1 MASPARPDCV
11 APLPSTGRA
20 RRFTPFADKTHRR
33 AEAVRFNPPAQTLP
47 LHFNPPDPHD
57 RSDDGNRPFATSDE
71 SGMTKTKARKRNVSK
86 GTTKSRRTSS
96 KPSRAEQRTTER
108 TQLFAA
114 ATLYTELNPDAA
126 YKVWVTNLSL
136 GGVGFQ
142 TRREYHPGQTF
153 HIKLEAGPIDM
164 DCALRV
170 VWTKKNADGL
180 FEVGGEFLPD

>member
-1 MASPARPDCV
+1 M
-11 APLPSTGRA
+11 
-20 RRFTPFADKTHRR
+20 
-33 AEAVRFNPPAQTLP
+33 RFNPLAQGVP
-47 LHFNPPDPHD
+47 LHSSPPDPHD
-57 RSDDGNRPFATSDE
+57 RHADANRLFPTSDVP
-71 SGMTKTKARKRNVSK
+71 GMTKTKARKRNVSK
-86 GTTKSRRTSS
+86 PTTKSRST

-108 TQLFAA
+108 TNLFAA

-142 TRREYHPGQTF
+142 TRREYAVGQTF

-170 VWTKKNADGL
+170 VWSKKNADGL

>member
-1 MASPARPDCV
+1 M
-11 APLPSTGRA
+11 
-20 RRFTPFADKTHRR
+20 
-33 AEAVRFNPPAQTLP
+33 RFNPPAQTLP
-47 LHFNPPDPHD
+47 LHSSPPDPHD
-57 RSDDGNRPFATSDE
+57 RHDDDNRLFPTSDV

-86 GTTKSRRTSS
+86 GTTKSRRTST

-142 TRREYHPGQTF
+142 TRRDYEVGQTF

>member
-1 MASPARPDCV
+1 M
-11 APLPSTGRA
+11 
-20 RRFTPFADKTHRR
+20 
-33 AEAVRFNPPAQTLP
+33 RFNPPAQDVP
-47 LHFNPPDPHD
+47 SHFTPPDPHD
-57 RSDDGNRPFATSDE
+57 RPHGPIRLIRTPDE
-71 SGMTKTKARKRNVSK
+71 SGMTKTKARKRNVTK
-86 GTTKSRRTSS
+86 GTTKSRRTSTQ
-96 KPSRAEQRTTER
+96 PSRAEQRTTER

-142 TRREYHPGQTF
+142 TRREYQVGQTF